1 MISKKNGDHI
11 NFIYMD
17 SFFKTVEKI
26 VDPEVKRQ
34 NQVKVFNKETFDS

>member
-26 VDPEVKRQ
+26 VDLQAERQ
-34 NQVKVFNKETFDS
+34 NQVKDYSK